1 MTQQPLRREV
11 LRALQTLN
19 TPTVANAIETFDVR
33 PRSTG
38 FMSSDVRCALP
49 NLGVMVGYAATA
61 KIRATLKPEP
71 GAAVNRRVM
80 WEHILSLPEP
90 RVVVIQ
96 DLDEAPM
103 GSFWGEVNANIHRAL
118 GCVGTVTNGGVRDLD
133 EVEMLGFHLFASHI
147 QVSHAYVHV
156 VEVGTPVEVYARPAS
171 VFVAGFLGA
180 PGMNLFDAEIT
191 SDGQA
196 VAVGGAGVLRLP
208 RPAVAGSGEV
218 VLGLRPEALAPSPR
232 GEWAFDILLREA
244 LGAETLLHGRVGRQP
259 CVVRVG
265 GDAQWREGQ
274 RIALTAPPAALHLF
288 DRASGER
295 LPD

>member
-133 EVEMLGFHLFASHI
+133 EVEALGFHLFASHI

-156 VEVGTPVEVYARPAS
+156 VEVGTPVEVGGMT
-171 VFVAGFLGA
+171 VK
-180 PGMNLFDAEIT
+180 PGD
-191 SDGQA
+191 
-196 VAVGGAGVLRLP
+196 
-208 RPAVAGSGEV
+208 
-218 VLGLRPEALAPSPR
+218 
-232 GEWAFDILLREA
+232 
-244 LGAETLLHGRVGRQP
+244 LLHGDKHGITNIP
-259 CVVRVG
+259 L
-265 GDAQWREGQ
+265 E
-274 RIALTAPPAALHLF
+274 IADDVFNAALQVEA
-288 DRASGER
+288 RER
-295 LPD
+295 KIIDLCKSPDFSIDKLSELYG

>member
-156 VEVGTPVEVYARPAS
+156 VEVGTPVEVGGMT
-171 VFVAGFLGA
+171 VK
-180 PGMNLFDAEIT
+180 PGD
-191 SDGQA
+191 
-196 VAVGGAGVLRLP
+196 
-208 RPAVAGSGEV
+208 
-218 VLGLRPEALAPSPR
+218 
-232 GEWAFDILLREA
+232 
-244 LGAETLLHGRVGRQP
+244 LLHGDKHGITNIP
-259 CVVRVG
+259 L
-265 GDAQWREGQ
+265 E
-274 RIALTAPPAALHLF
+274 IADDVFNAALHV
-288 DRASGER
+288 DARER
-295 LPD
+295 KIIDLCKSPDFSIDKLSELYG

>member
-1 MTQQPLRREV
+1 MTHTTVRPEV

-61 KIRATLKPEP
+61 TIRATRKPDP

-80 WEHILSLPEP
+80 WEHILSIPEP

-96 DLDEAPM
+96 DLDEMPI

-133 EVEMLGFHLFASHI
+133 EVEALGFHLFASHI

-156 VEVGTPVEVYARPAS
+156 VEVGTPVEVGGMT
-171 VFVAGFLGA
+171 VN
-180 PGMNLFDAEIT
+180 PGD
-191 SDGQA
+191 
-196 VAVGGAGVLRLP
+196 
-208 RPAVAGSGEV
+208 
-218 VLGLRPEALAPSPR
+218 
-232 GEWAFDILLREA
+232 
-244 LGAETLLHGRVGRQP
+244 LLHGDKHGIIDIPLDIAADVFRAAKEVET
-259 CVVRVG
+259 
-265 GDAQWREGQ
+265 RER
-274 RIALTAPPAALHLF
+274 RIIELCQ
-288 DRASGER
+288 S
-295 LPD
+295 PDFSIDKLSELYG

>member
-156 VEVGTPVEVYARPAS
+156 VEVGTPVEVGGMT
-171 VFVAGFLGA
+171 VK
-180 PGMNLFDAEIT
+180 PGD
-191 SDGQA
+191 
-196 VAVGGAGVLRLP
+196 
-208 RPAVAGSGEV
+208 
-218 VLGLRPEALAPSPR
+218 
-232 GEWAFDILLREA
+232 
-244 LGAETLLHGRVGRQP
+244 LLHGDKHGITNIP
-259 CVVRVG
+259 L
-265 GDAQWREGQ
+265 E
-274 RIALTAPPAALHLF
+274 IADDVFNAALQVEA
-288 DRASGER
+288 RER
-295 LPD
+295 KIIDLCKSPDFSIDKLSELYG

>member
-1 MTQQPLRREV
+1 MTQQPLRPEI

-19 TPTVANAIETFDVR
+19 TPTVANAIETFDIR

-38 FMSSDVRCALP
+38 FMSSEVRCALP

-71 GAAVNRRVM
+71 GTAINRRVM
-80 WEHILSLPEP
+80 WEHILAMPEP

-133 EVEMLGFHLFASHI
+133 EVEALGFHLFASHI

-156 VEVGTPVEVYARPAS
+156 VEVGTPVEVGGL
-171 VFVAGFLGA
+171 VVN
-180 PGMNLFDAEIT
+180 PGD
-191 SDGQA
+191 
-196 VAVGGAGVLRLP
+196 
-208 RPAVAGSGEV
+208 
-218 VLGLRPEALAPSPR
+218 
-232 GEWAFDILLREA
+232 
-244 LGAETLLHGRVGRQP
+244 LLHGDKHGITNIPLDVA
-259 CVVRVG
+259 
-265 GDAQWREGQ
+265 GDVFNAAKSVEARERKIIDLCQ
-274 RIALTAPPAALHLF
+274 
-288 DRASGER
+288 S
-295 LPD
+295 PDFSIDKLSELYG

>member
-1 MTQQPLRREV
+1 MEQRPLRPEV

-133 EVEMLGFHLFASHI
+133 EVEALGFHFFASHI

-156 VEVGTPVEVYARPAS
+156 VEVGTPVEVGGMT
-171 VFVAGFLGA
+171 VN
-180 PGMNLFDAEIT
+180 PGD
-191 SDGQA
+191 
-196 VAVGGAGVLRLP
+196 
-208 RPAVAGSGEV
+208 
-218 VLGLRPEALAPSPR
+218 
-232 GEWAFDILLREA
+232 
-244 LGAETLLHGRVGRQP
+244 LLHGDKHGVTNIPLEIAAEVFRAAKEV
-259 CVVRVG
+259 
-265 GDAQWREGQ
+265 DARER
-274 RIALTAPPAALHLF
+274 RIIELCQ
-288 DRASGER
+288 S
-295 LPD
+295 PDFSIDKLSELYG